1 MVYQPG
7 ELVWLSRKFIKTRR
21 PSQKL
26 DYRRIGPFPVIS
38 MVGKN
43 AVRLA
48 LSPEYARVHP
58 VFNVSLV
65 MPVIGDVTNFNETLL
80 HEKQYL
86 PRDDVSI
93 TRWLSVDVIL
103 DHRFSDGQHEYL
115 LRTESTGINDTWV
128 SIGHISRGL
137 DEFIQAFHE
146 IHPNRIRP
154 TWDIFEDLT
163 RPDIGYL
170 ANA

>member
-1 MVYQPG
+1 
-7 ELVWLSRKFIKTRR
+7 
-21 PSQKL
+21 
-26 DYRRIGPFPVIS
+26 

-48 LSPEYARVHP
+48 LSLEYARVHP

-65 MPVIGDVTNFNETLL
+65 MPVI
-80 HEKQYL
+80 
-86 PRDDVSI
+86 RDDTGMGGKLRHVTQSLPQDEFSI
-93 TRWLSVDVIL
+93 ARWLLVDVIL
-103 DHRFSDGQHEYL
+103 DHRFSEGQHKYL
-115 LRTESTGINDTWV
+115 LWTEASGINDTWV

-154 TWDIFEDLT
+154 SWNVFEDLS